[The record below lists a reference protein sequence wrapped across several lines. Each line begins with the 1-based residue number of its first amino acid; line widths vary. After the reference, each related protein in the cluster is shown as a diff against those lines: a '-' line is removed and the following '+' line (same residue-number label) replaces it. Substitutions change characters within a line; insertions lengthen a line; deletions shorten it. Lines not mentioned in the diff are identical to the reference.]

1 MHHYVFV
8 GYRPTDRRP
17 PVPVKN
23 RLRVLR
29 AERDWSQAELA
40 DRVGVARQ
48 TIVALEAGKY
58 APSLP
63 LAFKLGK
70 LFDASVEEIFDP
82 DSME

>member
-1 MHHYVFV
+1 M
-8 GYRPTDRRP
+8 
-17 PVPVKN
+17 KN

-48 TIVALEAGKY
+48 TIIALEAGKY

-63 LAFKLGK
+63 LAFKLCKVFGK
-70 LFDASVEEIFDP
+70 TVEEVFEAEPGD
-82 DSME
+82 